1 MSFRTD
7 GGLTTVKVMELS
19 WTFLVLGL
27 ALPSLALGQ
36 TMGEAARKEAERRE
50 KNKKD
55 GVKAKAYGDEDL
67 KEDPP
72 PEDDPSARPGGG
84 LSESE
89 WRTRVAAARLKRD
102 RAKAAY
108 DLLAKVRPTPAEA
121 DDLRRW
127 LAESKALWDAAERD
141 LERLFEEA
149 RRARVPRAWLR

>member
-1 MSFRTD
+1 
-7 GGLTTVKVMELS
+7 VKAMELRS
-19 WTFLVLGL
+19 MFLVLGLVLGL

-36 TMGEAARKEAERRE
+36 SMGEAARKEAERRE

-67 KEDPP
+67 KEEPP
-72 PEDDPSARPGGG
+72 PGQGTDDPSARPGSG

-89 WRTRVAAARLKRD
+89 WRKRVGAARLKRD
-102 RAKAAY
+102 RAKAAH
-108 DLLAKVRPTPAEA
+108 DLLTKVRPTPAEA

-149 RRARVPRAWLR
+149 RRARVPPAWLR